1 MKDVNRQEFIASLRR
16 SVPSLLHFDCRDR
29 FSSSFPFSGRAP
41 VSPGGPLLTGELRGA
56 ALGFLF
62 IYLFIIFYCGAMMLL
77 VIAVRNIYLFTLF
90 YD

>member
-62 IYLFIIFYCGAMMLL
+62 IYLLIIFLL
-77 VIAVRNIYLFTLF
+77 RSHDAASNSSKKYIFIYSIL
-90 YD
+90 